1 MTAHLTPADRPS
13 WPRRAVVT
21 AGMPYGNKGLHFGHV
36 GGVFVP
42 ADFYARFLRD
52 RLGRE
57 NVIFVS
63 GTDCYGSPIME
74 GFRKRREADGYTKHI
89 SDYVRENHDSQEADL
104 ASFGVSCD
112 LYAGSALEPA
122 VHIHERMTAEIV
134 ERLHEQ
140 GKLTKMSTKQFF
152 DPAAGQFLNGR
163 QVLGRCPIQ
172 GCKSEKAYAD
182 ECDLGHQFEPEEL
195 IAPKSALTG
204 ETPELVPVDNLY
216 FDLPAYTEY
225 MREHTER
232 LAADPTV
239 RSVVSK
245 TMQEWL
251 DAPRLFIQVKFRDEF
266 EAIRGELPAHEAIEA
281 EGNKGSFTV
290 VFPTWRER
298 DEAHEVLN
306 RAGVRFRSGKALVP
320 FRISG
325 NVEWGVPLPEVEGCR
340 DLTAWVWPESL
351 WAPISFTR
359 AVLARDAAKLEATG
373 TPAAELA
380 KCAVADAQL
389 VDDAPAMIMDE
400 PTYTHASLDW
410 HDWWASEDA
419 RAYQFIG
426 QDNIYF
432 YCIAQSGMWE
442 ALDWNMQQSCVAAN
456 YHILYMGKKASSSS
470 QTPPP
475 LAHEMLEH
483 YTPEQLRAHWLSLGL
498 GEKPV
503 SFSPKAFDLRET
515 GKDKDG
521 NPILARDDKRVID
534 PALKEGALLTG
545 VFNRL
550 ARSAFYGVA
559 VKEGDE
565 AAYRTGCILSLIHIW
580 TRELEFEISDAAA
593 ALRSAREDLPQTDRE
608 TQRAIDEAIAA
619 VAAAEKPIAAAKTA
633 FDETAAASD
642 KARDAY
648 SEAKEAAEARQKEL
662 RKRIGDE
669 EKSLKSQDRSITDK
683 LDEASAAQAVIDEAE
698 DVIAHPEVTEAIAH
712 ALEADRAEHGDRVV
726 EVEELANTERDV
738 REQTRASRIRFI
750 AAITGIA
757 LLAILAIWMLL

>member
-1 MTAHLTPADRPS
+1 MTTQLTRADRPA
-13 WPRRAVVT
+13 WPKRAVVT

-74 GFRKRREADGYTKHI
+74 GFRKRQEADDYKKHI

-122 VHIHERMTAEIV
+122 VHIHERVTSEIIR
-134 ERLHEQ
+134 RLHEK
-140 GKLTKMSTKQFF
+140 GALEKRSTKQFY
-152 DPAAGQFLNGR
+152 DRKAGQFLNGR

-216 FDLPAYTEY
+216 FDLPEHLEYLKTYTKQL
-225 MREHTER
+225 EH
-232 LAADPTV
+232 DPTV

-245 TMQEWL
+245 TMEEWL
-251 DAPRLFIQVKFRDEF
+251 NPAQLYIQNKFR
-266 EAIRGELPAHEAIEA
+266 EAFDAIEGGLPAHTVIEP
-281 EGNKGSFTV
+281 EGNKSSFTV
-290 VFPTWRER
+290 AFPSWRER
-298 DEAHEVLN
+298 DEAHEMLN
-306 RAGVRFRSGKALVP
+306 AGGVRFRSGKALVP
-320 FRISG
+320 FRITG
-325 NVEWGVPLPEVEGCR
+325 NVEWGVPVPNDCGCT
-340 DLTAWVWPESL
+340 DLTCWVWPESL

-359 AVLARDAAKLEATG
+359 AVLARDAAKLEAAG
-373 TPAAELA
+373 ADPSGLAECAVSDAEL
-380 KCAVADAQL
+380 VG
-389 VDDAPAMIMDE
+389 DAPAMIMAE
-400 PTYTHASLDW
+400 PEYTHASLDW
-410 HDWWASEDA
+410 RDWWASEDA

-503 SFSPKAFDLRET
+503 SFSPKAFDTRVS

-521 NPILARDDKRVID
+521 TEILACNDKRVID
-534 PALKEGALLTG
+534 PVLKEGAMLTG

-565 AAYRTGCILSLIHIW
+565 SPCRTGCIP
-580 TRELEFEISDAAA
+580 AGAP
-593 ALRSAREDLPQTDRE
+593 SAKVSAE
-608 TQRAIDEAIAA
+608 T
-619 VAAAEKPIAAAKTA
+619 
-633 FDETAAASD
+633 
-642 KARDAY
+642 
-648 SEAKEAAEARQKEL
+648 
-662 RKRIGDE
+662 
-669 EKSLKSQDRSITDK
+669 
-683 LDEASAAQAVIDEAE
+683 
-698 DVIAHPEVTEAIAH
+698 
-712 ALEADRAEHGDRVV
+712 
-726 EVEELANTERDV
+726 
-738 REQTRASRIRFI
+738 EQ
-750 AAITGIA
+750 
-757 LLAILAIWMLL
+757 AILAFEQAMHTFELHHALGVCDEFLRAANKRWSDASKAAKNAEDDKLMTQALVDAFHELRAATVLMHGIVPSGCEKICEHFAIAPEVFFSWEHIFETCDELVAELGEQAGTHAIKVLPPRFDFFEKHPSQY

>member
-1 MTAHLTPADRPS
+1 MTTQPTRADRPA
-13 WPRRAVVT
+13 WPKRAVVT

-74 GFRKRREADGYTKHI
+74 GFRKRREADDYEKHI

-122 VHIHERMTAEIV
+122 VHIHERVTSEIIR
-134 ERLHEQ
+134 RLHEK
-140 GKLTKMSTKQFF
+140 GALEKRSTKQFY
-152 DPAAGQFLNGR
+152 DRKAGQFLNGR

-204 ETPELVPVDNLY
+204 EAPELVPVDNLY
-216 FDLPAYTEY
+216 FDLPAYLEYLKGYTEQL
-225 MREHTER
+225 EH
-232 LAADPTV
+232 DPTV

-245 TMQEWL
+245 TMEEWL
-251 DAPRLFIQVKFRDEF
+251 NPAQLYIQNKFR
-266 EAIRGELPAHEAIEA
+266 EAFDAIEGGLPAHTVIEP
-281 EGNKGSFTV
+281 EGNKSSFTV
-290 VFPTWRER
+290 AFPSWRER
-298 DEAHEVLN
+298 DEAHEMLN
-306 RAGVRFRSGKALVP
+306 AGGVRFRSGKALVP
-320 FRISG
+320 FRITG
-325 NVEWGVPLPEVEGCR
+325 NVEWGVPVPNDCGCT
-340 DLTAWVWPESL
+340 DLTCWVWPESL

-359 AVLARDAAKLEATG
+359 AVLARDAAKLEAAG
-373 TPAAELA
+373 ADPSGLAECAVSDAEL
-380 KCAVADAQL
+380 VG
-389 VDDAPAMIMDE
+389 DAPAMIMAE
-400 PTYTHASLDW
+400 PEYTHASLDW
-410 HDWWASEDA
+410 RDWWASEDA

-503 SFSPKAFDLRET
+503 SFSPKAFDTRVS

-521 NPILARDDKRVID
+521 TEILACNDKRVID
-534 PALKEGALLTG
+534 PVLKEGAMLTG

-565 AAYRTGCILSLIHIW
+565 SPYRTGCIP
-580 TRELEFEISDAAA
+580 AGAP
-593 ALRSAREDLPQTDRE
+593 SAKVSAE
-608 TQRAIDEAIAA
+608 T
-619 VAAAEKPIAAAKTA
+619 
-633 FDETAAASD
+633 
-642 KARDAY
+642 
-648 SEAKEAAEARQKEL
+648 
-662 RKRIGDE
+662 
-669 EKSLKSQDRSITDK
+669 
-683 LDEASAAQAVIDEAE
+683 
-698 DVIAHPEVTEAIAH
+698 
-712 ALEADRAEHGDRVV
+712 
-726 EVEELANTERDV
+726 
-738 REQTRASRIRFI
+738 EQ
-750 AAITGIA
+750 
-757 LLAILAIWMLL
+757 AILAFEQAMHTFELHHALGVCDEFLRAANKRWSDASKAAKNAEDDKLMTQALVDAFHELRAATVLMHGIVPSGCEKICEHFAIAPEVFFSWEHIFETCDELVAELGEQAGTHAIKVLPPRFDFFEKHPSQY

>member
-1 MTAHLTPADRPS
+1 MTTQPTRADRPA
-13 WPRRAVVT
+13 WPKRAVVT

-74 GFRKRREADGYTKHI
+74 GFRKRREADDYEKHI

-122 VHIHERMTAEIV
+122 VHIHERVTSEIIR
-134 ERLHEQ
+134 RLHEK
-140 GKLTKMSTKQFF
+140 GALEKRSTKQFY
-152 DPAAGQFLNGR
+152 DRKAGQFLNGR

-204 ETPELVPVDNLY
+204 EAPELVPVDNLY
-216 FDLPAYTEY
+216 FDLPAYLEYLKGYTEQL
-225 MREHTER
+225 EH
-232 LAADPTV
+232 DPTV

-245 TMQEWL
+245 TMEEWL
-251 DAPRLFIQVKFRDEF
+251 NPAQLYIQNKFR
-266 EAIRGELPAHEAIEA
+266 EAFDAIEGELPAHTVIEP
-281 EGNKGSFTV
+281 EGNKSSFTV
-290 VFPTWRER
+290 AFPSWRER
-298 DEAHEVLN
+298 DEAHEMLN
-306 RAGVRFRSGKALVP
+306 AGGVRFRSGKALVP
-320 FRISG
+320 FRITG
-325 NVEWGVPLPEVEGCR
+325 NVEWGVPVPNDCGCT
-340 DLTAWVWPESL
+340 DLTCWVWPESL

-359 AVLARDAAKLEATG
+359 AVLARDAAKLEAAG
-373 TPAAELA
+373 ADPSGLAECAVSDAEL
-380 KCAVADAQL
+380 VG
-389 VDDAPAMIMDE
+389 DAPAMIMAE
-400 PTYTHASLDW
+400 PEYTHASLDW
-410 HDWWASEDA
+410 RDWWASEDA

-503 SFSPKAFDLRET
+503 SFSPKAFDARVS

-521 NPILARDDKRVID
+521 TEILACNDKRVID
-534 PALKEGALLTG
+534 PVLKEGAMLTG

-565 AAYRTGCILSLIHIW
+565 SPYRTGCIP
-580 TRELEFEISDAAA
+580 AGAP
-593 ALRSAREDLPQTDRE
+593 SAKVSAE
-608 TQRAIDEAIAA
+608 T
-619 VAAAEKPIAAAKTA
+619 
-633 FDETAAASD
+633 
-642 KARDAY
+642 
-648 SEAKEAAEARQKEL
+648 
-662 RKRIGDE
+662 
-669 EKSLKSQDRSITDK
+669 
-683 LDEASAAQAVIDEAE
+683 
-698 DVIAHPEVTEAIAH
+698 
-712 ALEADRAEHGDRVV
+712 
-726 EVEELANTERDV
+726 
-738 REQTRASRIRFI
+738 EQ
-750 AAITGIA
+750 
-757 LLAILAIWMLL
+757 AILAFEQAMHTFELHHALGVCDEFLRAANKRWSDASKAAKNAEDDKLMTQALVDAFHELRAATVLMHGIVPSGCEKICEHFAIAPEVFFSWEHIFETCDELVAELGEQAGTHAIKVLPPRFDFFEKHPSQY

>member
-1 MTAHLTPADRPS
+1 MTTQLTRADRPA
-13 WPRRAVVT
+13 WPKRAVVT

-74 GFRKRREADGYTKHI
+74 GFRKRQEADDYKKHI

-104 ASFGVSCD
+104 ASFSVSCD

-122 VHIHERMTAEIV
+122 VHIHERVTSEIIR
-134 ERLHEQ
+134 RLHEK
-140 GKLTKMSTKQFF
+140 GALEKRSTKQFY
-152 DPAAGQFLNGR
+152 DRKAGQFLNGR

-216 FDLPAYTEY
+216 FDLPEHLEYLKTYTKQL
-225 MREHTER
+225 EH
-232 LAADPTV
+232 DPTV

-245 TMQEWL
+245 TMEEWL
-251 DAPRLFIQVKFRDEF
+251 NPAQLYIQNKFR
-266 EAIRGELPAHEAIEA
+266 EAFDAIEGGLPAHTVIEP
-281 EGNKGSFTV
+281 EGNKSSFTV
-290 VFPTWRER
+290 AFPSWRER
-298 DEAHEVLN
+298 DEAHEMLN
-306 RAGVRFRSGKALVP
+306 AGGVRFRSGKALVP
-320 FRISG
+320 FRITG
-325 NVEWGVPLPEVEGCR
+325 NVEWGVPVPNDCGCT
-340 DLTAWVWPESL
+340 DLTCWVWPESL

-359 AVLARDAAKLEATG
+359 AVLARDAAKLEAAG
-373 TPAAELA
+373 ADPSGLAECAVSDAEL
-380 KCAVADAQL
+380 VG
-389 VDDAPAMIMDE
+389 DAPAMIMAE
-400 PTYTHASLDW
+400 PEYTHASLDW
-410 HDWWASEDA
+410 RDWWASEDA

-503 SFSPKAFDLRET
+503 SFSPKAFDTRVS

-521 NPILARDDKRVID
+521 TEILACNDKRVID
-534 PALKEGALLTG
+534 PVLKEGAMLTG

-565 AAYRTGCILSLIHIW
+565 SPYRTGCIP
-580 TRELEFEISDAAA
+580 AGAP
-593 ALRSAREDLPQTDRE
+593 SAKVSAE
-608 TQRAIDEAIAA
+608 T
-619 VAAAEKPIAAAKTA
+619 
-633 FDETAAASD
+633 
-642 KARDAY
+642 
-648 SEAKEAAEARQKEL
+648 
-662 RKRIGDE
+662 
-669 EKSLKSQDRSITDK
+669 
-683 LDEASAAQAVIDEAE
+683 
-698 DVIAHPEVTEAIAH
+698 
-712 ALEADRAEHGDRVV
+712 
-726 EVEELANTERDV
+726 
-738 REQTRASRIRFI
+738 EQ
-750 AAITGIA
+750 
-757 LLAILAIWMLL
+757 AILAFEQAMHTFELHHALGVCDEFLRAANKRWSDASKAAKNAEDDKLMTQALVDAFHELRAATVLMHGIVPSGCEKICEHFAIAPEVFFSWEHIFETCDELVAELGEQAGTHAIKVLPPRFDFFEKHPSQY

>member
-1 MTAHLTPADRPS
+1 MTTQLTRADRPA
-13 WPRRAVVT
+13 WPKRAVVT

-74 GFRKRREADGYTKHI
+74 GFRKRQEADDYKKHI

-122 VHIHERMTAEIV
+122 VHIHERVTSEIIR
-134 ERLHEQ
+134 RLHEK
-140 GKLTKMSTKQFF
+140 GALEKRSTKQFY
-152 DPAAGQFLNGR
+152 DRKAGQFLNGR

-216 FDLPAYTEY
+216 FDLPEHLEYLKTYTKQL
-225 MREHTER
+225 EH
-232 LAADPTV
+232 DPTV

-245 TMQEWL
+245 TMEEWL
-251 DAPRLFIQVKFRDEF
+251 NPAQLYIQNKFR
-266 EAIRGELPAHEAIEA
+266 EAFDAIEGGLPAHTVIEP
-281 EGNKGSFTV
+281 EGNKSSFTV
-290 VFPTWRER
+290 AFPSWRER
-298 DEAHEVLN
+298 DEAHEMLN
-306 RAGVRFRSGKALVP
+306 AGGVRFRSGKALVP
-320 FRISG
+320 FRITG
-325 NVEWGVPLPEVEGCR
+325 NVEWGVPVPNDCGCT
-340 DLTAWVWPESL
+340 DLTCWVWPESL

-359 AVLARDAAKLEATG
+359 AVLARDAAKLEAAG
-373 TPAAELA
+373 ADPSGLAECAVSDAEL
-380 KCAVADAQL
+380 VGI
-389 VDDAPAMIMDE
+389 APAMIMAE
-400 PTYTHASLDW
+400 PEYTHASLDW
-410 HDWWASEDA
+410 RDWWASEDA

-503 SFSPKAFDLRET
+503 SFSPKAFDTRVS

-521 NPILARDDKRVID
+521 TEILACNDKRVID
-534 PALKEGALLTG
+534 PVLKEGAMLTG

-565 AAYRTGCILSLIHIW
+565 SPYRTGCIP
-580 TRELEFEISDAAA
+580 AGAP
-593 ALRSAREDLPQTDRE
+593 SAKVSAE
-608 TQRAIDEAIAA
+608 T
-619 VAAAEKPIAAAKTA
+619 
-633 FDETAAASD
+633 
-642 KARDAY
+642 
-648 SEAKEAAEARQKEL
+648 
-662 RKRIGDE
+662 
-669 EKSLKSQDRSITDK
+669 
-683 LDEASAAQAVIDEAE
+683 
-698 DVIAHPEVTEAIAH
+698 
-712 ALEADRAEHGDRVV
+712 
-726 EVEELANTERDV
+726 
-738 REQTRASRIRFI
+738 EQ
-750 AAITGIA
+750 
-757 LLAILAIWMLL
+757 AILAFEQAMHTFELHHALGVCDEFLRAANKRWSDASKAAKNAEDDKLMTQALVDAFHELRAATVLMHGIVPSGCEKICEHFAIAPEVFFSWEHIFETCDELVAELGEQAGTHAIKVLPPRFDFFEKHPSQY

>member
-1 MTAHLTPADRPS
+1 MTTQLTRADRPA
-13 WPRRAVVT
+13 WPKRAVVT
-21 AGMPYGNKGLHFGHV
+21 AGMPYGNKDLHFGHV

-74 GFRKRREADGYTKHI
+74 GFRKRQEADDYKKHI

-122 VHIHERMTAEIV
+122 VHIHERVTSEIIR
-134 ERLHEQ
+134 RLHEK
-140 GKLTKMSTKQFF
+140 GALEKRSTKQFY
-152 DPAAGQFLNGR
+152 DRKAGQFLNGR

-216 FDLPAYTEY
+216 FDLPEHLEYLKTYTKQL
-225 MREHTER
+225 EH
-232 LAADPTV
+232 DPTV

-245 TMQEWL
+245 TMEEWL
-251 DAPRLFIQVKFRDEF
+251 NPAQLYIQNKFR
-266 EAIRGELPAHEAIEA
+266 EAFDAIEGGLPAHTVIEP
-281 EGNKGSFTV
+281 EGNKSSFTV
-290 VFPTWRER
+290 AFPSWRER
-298 DEAHEVLN
+298 DEAHEMLN
-306 RAGVRFRSGKALVP
+306 AGGVRFRSGKALVP
-320 FRISG
+320 FRITG
-325 NVEWGVPLPEVEGCR
+325 NVEWGVPVPNDCGCT
-340 DLTAWVWPESL
+340 DLTCWVWPESL

-359 AVLARDAAKLEATG
+359 AVLARDAAKLEAAG
-373 TPAAELA
+373 ADPSGLAECAVSDAEL
-380 KCAVADAQL
+380 VG
-389 VDDAPAMIMDE
+389 DAPAMIMAE
-400 PTYTHASLDW
+400 PEYTHASLDW
-410 HDWWASEDA
+410 RDWWASEDA

-503 SFSPKAFDLRET
+503 SFSPKAFDTRVS

-521 NPILARDDKRVID
+521 TEILACNDKRVID
-534 PALKEGALLTG
+534 PVLKEGAMLTG

-565 AAYRTGCILSLIHIW
+565 SPYRTGCIP
-580 TRELEFEISDAAA
+580 AGAP
-593 ALRSAREDLPQTDRE
+593 SAKVSAE
-608 TQRAIDEAIAA
+608 T
-619 VAAAEKPIAAAKTA
+619 
-633 FDETAAASD
+633 
-642 KARDAY
+642 
-648 SEAKEAAEARQKEL
+648 
-662 RKRIGDE
+662 
-669 EKSLKSQDRSITDK
+669 
-683 LDEASAAQAVIDEAE
+683 
-698 DVIAHPEVTEAIAH
+698 
-712 ALEADRAEHGDRVV
+712 
-726 EVEELANTERDV
+726 
-738 REQTRASRIRFI
+738 EQ
-750 AAITGIA
+750 
-757 LLAILAIWMLL
+757 AILAFEQAMHTFELHHALGVCDEFLRAANKRWSDASKAAKNAEDDKLMTQALVDAFHELRAATVLMHGIVPSGCEKICEHFAIAPEVFFSWEHIFETCDELVAELGEQAGTHAIKVLPPRFDFFEKHPSQY

>member
-1 MTAHLTPADRPS
+1 MAQKFSRDARPA

-74 GFRKRREADGYTKHI
+74 GYRKRCENDGYTKHI
-89 SDYVRENHDSQEADL
+89 SDYVRENHDSQESDL

-122 VHIHERMTAEIV
+122 VHIHERMTAEVV

-140 GKLTKMSTKQFF
+140 GKLTKLSTKQFY
-152 DPAAGQFLNGR
+152 DPKAKQFLNGR

-216 FDLPAYTEY
+216 FDLPSYTDFI
-225 MREHTER
+225 RKQTEQ
-232 LAADPTV
+232 LEADPTV

-251 DAPRLFIQVKFRDEF
+251 DAPRLFIQVKFREEF
-266 EAIRGELPAHEAIEA
+266 EAIRPELPKHELIEA

-290 VFPTWRER
+290 VFPTWRDR
-298 DEAHEVLN
+298 DDAHEVLN
-306 RAGVRFRSGKALVP
+306 RAGIYFRSGKALVP

-325 NVEWGVPLPEVEGCR
+325 NVEWGVPLPEVEGCH

-359 AVLARDAAKLEATG
+359 AVLARDASKLENEG
-373 TPAAELA
+373 VPASELPVCAVSDAEL
-380 KCAVADAQL
+380 VE
-389 VDDAPAMIMDE
+389 DAPAMIMDE

-410 HDWWASEDA
+410 RDWWASDDA

-432 YCIAQSGMWE
+432 YCIAQAGMWE

-515 GKDKDG
+515 GKDKEG
-521 NPILARDDKRVID
+521 NPVLARDDKRVID

-559 VKEGDE
+559 IKDGDE
-565 AAYRTGCILSLIHIW
+565 APYRTGCIPAGEPSL
-580 TRELEFEISDAAA
+580 TARETAEQAALAFEQAMYTFELHHALGVCDEFLRTANKRWSDA
-593 ALRSAREDLPQTDRE
+593 S
-608 TQRAIDEAIAA
+608 
-619 VAAAEKPIAAAKTA
+619 KAAKNSSDDAAMTQALIDA
-633 FDETAAASD
+633 FFELHVATVLMHGIVPAGCELICEHYNMDPQVFFSWDHIFDTMDELVVTLGE
-642 KARDAY
+642 KAGEHAVKPLPPRFDFF
-648 SEAKEAAEARQKEL
+648 SKHE
-662 RKRIGDE
+662 
-669 EKSLKSQDRSITDK
+669 SQY
-683 LDEASAAQAVIDEAE
+683 
-698 DVIAHPEVTEAIAH
+698 
-712 ALEADRAEHGDRVV
+712 
-726 EVEELANTERDV
+726 
-738 REQTRASRIRFI
+738 
-750 AAITGIA
+750 
-757 LLAILAIWMLL
+757 

>member
-1 MTAHLTPADRPS
+1 MTTQLTRADRPA
-13 WPRRAVVT
+13 WPKRAVVT

-74 GFRKRREADGYTKHI
+74 GFRKRQEADDYKKHI

-122 VHIHERMTAEIV
+122 VHIHERVTSEIIR
-134 ERLHEQ
+134 RLHEK
-140 GKLTKMSTKQFF
+140 GALEKRSTKQFY
-152 DPAAGQFLNGR
+152 DRKAGQFLNGR

-216 FDLPAYTEY
+216 FDLPEHLEYLKTYTKQL
-225 MREHTER
+225 EH
-232 LAADPTV
+232 DPTV

-245 TMQEWL
+245 TMEEWL
-251 DAPRLFIQVKFRDEF
+251 NPAQLYIQNKFR
-266 EAIRGELPAHEAIEA
+266 EAFDAIEGGLPAHTVIEP
-281 EGNKGSFTV
+281 EGNKSSFTV
-290 VFPTWRER
+290 AFPSWRER
-298 DEAHEVLN
+298 DEAHEMLN
-306 RAGVRFRSGKALVP
+306 AGGVRFRSGKALVP
-320 FRISG
+320 FRITG
-325 NVEWGVPLPEVEGCR
+325 NVEWGVPVPNDCGCT
-340 DLTAWVWPESL
+340 DLTCWVWPESL

-359 AVLARDAAKLEATG
+359 AVLARDAAKLEAAG
-373 TPAAELA
+373 ADPSGLAECAVSDAEL
-380 KCAVADAQL
+380 VG
-389 VDDAPAMIMDE
+389 DAPAMIMAE
-400 PTYTHASLDW
+400 PEYTHASLDW
-410 HDWWASEDA
+410 RDWWASEDA

-503 SFSPKAFDLRET
+503 SFSPKAFDTRVS

-521 NPILARDDKRVID
+521 TEILACNDKRVID
-534 PALKEGALLTG
+534 PVLKEGAMLTG

-565 AAYRTGCILSLIHIW
+565 SPYRTGCIP
-580 TRELEFEISDAAA
+580 AGAP
-593 ALRSAREDLPQTDRE
+593 SAKVSAE
-608 TQRAIDEAIAA
+608 T
-619 VAAAEKPIAAAKTA
+619 
-633 FDETAAASD
+633 
-642 KARDAY
+642 
-648 SEAKEAAEARQKEL
+648 
-662 RKRIGDE
+662 
-669 EKSLKSQDRSITDK
+669 
-683 LDEASAAQAVIDEAE
+683 
-698 DVIAHPEVTEAIAH
+698 
-712 ALEADRAEHGDRVV
+712 
-726 EVEELANTERDV
+726 
-738 REQTRASRIRFI
+738 EQ
-750 AAITGIA
+750 
-757 LLAILAIWMLL
+757 AILAFEQAMHTFELHHALGVCDEFLRAANKRWSDASKAAKNAEDDKLMTQALVDAFHELRAATVLMHGIVPSGCEKICKHFAIAPEVFFSWEHIFETCDELVAELGEQAGTHAIKVLPPRFDFFEKHPSQY

>member
-1 MTAHLTPADRPS
+1 MTTQLTRADRPA
-13 WPRRAVVT
+13 WPKRAVVT

-74 GFRKRREADGYTKHI
+74 GFRKRQEADDYKKHI

-122 VHIHERMTAEIV
+122 VHIHERVTSEIIR
-134 ERLHEQ
+134 RLHEK
-140 GKLTKMSTKQFF
+140 GALEKRSTKQFY
-152 DPAAGQFLNGR
+152 DRKAGQFLNGR

-204 ETPELVPVDNLY
+204 ETPELIPVDNLY
-216 FDLPAYTEY
+216 FDLPEHLEYLKTYTKQL
-225 MREHTER
+225 EH
-232 LAADPTV
+232 DPTV

-245 TMQEWL
+245 TMEEWL
-251 DAPRLFIQVKFRDEF
+251 NPAQLYIQNKFR
-266 EAIRGELPAHEAIEA
+266 EAFDAIEGGLPAHTVIEP
-281 EGNKGSFTV
+281 EGNKSSFTV
-290 VFPTWRER
+290 AFPSWRER
-298 DEAHEVLN
+298 DEAHEMLN
-306 RAGVRFRSGKALVP
+306 AGGVRFRSGKALVP
-320 FRISG
+320 FRITG
-325 NVEWGVPLPEVEGCR
+325 NVEWGVPVPNDCGCT
-340 DLTAWVWPESL
+340 DLTCWVWPESL

-359 AVLARDAAKLEATG
+359 AVLARDAAKLEAAG
-373 TPAAELA
+373 ADPSGLAECAVSDAEL
-380 KCAVADAQL
+380 VG
-389 VDDAPAMIMDE
+389 DAPAMIMAE
-400 PTYTHASLDW
+400 PEYTHASLDW
-410 HDWWASEDA
+410 RDWWASEDA

-503 SFSPKAFDLRET
+503 SFSPKAFDARVS

-521 NPILARDDKRVID
+521 TEILACNDKRVID
-534 PALKEGALLTG
+534 PVLKEGAMLTG

-565 AAYRTGCILSLIHIW
+565 SPYRTGCIP
-580 TRELEFEISDAAA
+580 AGAP
-593 ALRSAREDLPQTDRE
+593 SAEVSAE
-608 TQRAIDEAIAA
+608 T
-619 VAAAEKPIAAAKTA
+619 
-633 FDETAAASD
+633 
-642 KARDAY
+642 
-648 SEAKEAAEARQKEL
+648 
-662 RKRIGDE
+662 
-669 EKSLKSQDRSITDK
+669 
-683 LDEASAAQAVIDEAE
+683 
-698 DVIAHPEVTEAIAH
+698 
-712 ALEADRAEHGDRVV
+712 
-726 EVEELANTERDV
+726 
-738 REQTRASRIRFI
+738 EQ
-750 AAITGIA
+750 
-757 LLAILAIWMLL
+757 AILAFEQAMHTFELHHALGVCDEFLRAANKRWSDASKAAKNAEDDKLMTQALVDAFHELRAATVLMHGIVPSGCEKICEHFAIAPEVFFSWEHIFETCDELVAELGEQAGTHAIKVLPPRFDFFEKHPSQY

>member
-1 MTAHLTPADRPS
+1 MTTQLTRADRPA
-13 WPRRAVVT
+13 WPKRAVVT

-74 GFRKRREADGYTKHI
+74 GFRKRQEADDYKKHI

-122 VHIHERMTAEIV
+122 VHIHERVTSEIIR
-134 ERLHEQ
+134 RLHEK
-140 GKLTKMSTKQFF
+140 GALEKRSTKQFY
-152 DPAAGQFLNGR
+152 DRKAGQFLNGR

-216 FDLPAYTEY
+216 FDLPEHLEYLKTYTKQL
-225 MREHTER
+225 EH
-232 LAADPTV
+232 DPTV

-245 TMQEWL
+245 TMEEWL
-251 DAPRLFIQVKFRDEF
+251 NPAQLYIQNKFR
-266 EAIRGELPAHEAIEA
+266 EAFDAIEGGLPAHTVIEP
-281 EGNKGSFTV
+281 EGNKSSFTV
-290 VFPTWRER
+290 AFPSWRER
-298 DEAHEVLN
+298 DEAHEMLN
-306 RAGVRFRSGKALVP
+306 AGGVRFRSGKALVP
-320 FRISG
+320 FRITG
-325 NVEWGVPLPEVEGCR
+325 NVEWGVSVPNDCGCT
-340 DLTAWVWPESL
+340 DLTCWVWPESL

-359 AVLARDAAKLEATG
+359 AVLARDAAKLEAAG
-373 TPAAELA
+373 ADPSGLAECAVSDAEL
-380 KCAVADAQL
+380 VG
-389 VDDAPAMIMDE
+389 DAPAMIMAE
-400 PTYTHASLDW
+400 PEYTHASLDW
-410 HDWWASEDA
+410 RDWWASEDA

-503 SFSPKAFDLRET
+503 SFSPKAFDTRVS

-521 NPILARDDKRVID
+521 TEILACNDKRVID
-534 PALKEGALLTG
+534 PVLKEGAMLTG

-565 AAYRTGCILSLIHIW
+565 SPYRTGCIP
-580 TRELEFEISDAAA
+580 AGAP
-593 ALRSAREDLPQTDRE
+593 SAKVSAE
-608 TQRAIDEAIAA
+608 T
-619 VAAAEKPIAAAKTA
+619 
-633 FDETAAASD
+633 
-642 KARDAY
+642 
-648 SEAKEAAEARQKEL
+648 
-662 RKRIGDE
+662 
-669 EKSLKSQDRSITDK
+669 
-683 LDEASAAQAVIDEAE
+683 
-698 DVIAHPEVTEAIAH
+698 
-712 ALEADRAEHGDRVV
+712 
-726 EVEELANTERDV
+726 
-738 REQTRASRIRFI
+738 EQ
-750 AAITGIA
+750 
-757 LLAILAIWMLL
+757 AILAFEQAMHTFELHHALGVCDEFLRAANKRWSDASKAAKNAEDDKLMTQALVDAFHELRAATVLMHGIVPSGCEKICEHFAIAPEVFFSWEHIFETCDELVAELGEQAGTHAIKVLPPRFDFFEKHPSQY